1 MRRLRTVLYAALAL
15 GFMGQA
21 AIAASE
27 PKFPALTGRVV
38 DAAGILSPQAEAALT
53 SDLAG
58 FEAATKRQVVVAT
71 LPDLQGYAIDDFGT
85 RLGRAWGIGEK
96 GKNTGAL
103 IIVAPKD
110 RAVRIEVGYGL
121 EGELTD
127 AQASAIIQQL
137 MLPRFRTGD
146 YDGGV
151 GAGTAAVL
159 SALGWKAGPKAP
171 AVQQQSGGI
180 PLGLFGLFFI
190 FFIIMAI
197 QRMRGIG
204 GNSGPWGGRRGW
216 NNRSIGGFGG
226 FGGFGGGGFGGGGSG
241 GFGGGGGSFGGG
253 GASGRW

>member
-1 MRRLRTVLYAALAL
+1 MTRLRLAALAAGL
-15 GFMGQA
+15 ALTVAFGHGVFA
-21 AIAASE
+21 AE
-27 PKFPALTGRVV
+27 PRFPTLTGRVV
-38 DAAGILSPQAEAALT
+38 DAAGILSPQTEAALT
-53 SDLAG
+53 GDLAA

-96 GKNTGAL
+96 GKNSGAL
-103 IIVAPKD
+103 VIVAPKE

-137 MLPRFRTGD
+137 MLPRFRSGD

-151 GAGTAAVL
+151 RSGTAAVL
-159 SALGWKAGPKAP
+159 SALGGKGGAKA
-171 AVQQQSGGI
+171 AVPRAQAGGM
-180 PLGLFGLFFI
+180 PLGLFGLFFL
-190 FFIIMAI
+190 FFIVMAI
-197 QRMRGIG
+197 QRMRGG
-204 GNSGPWGGRRGW
+204 GGSWGGRRGW
-216 NNRSIGGFGG
+216 NNRGFGG
-226 FGGFGGGGFGGGGSG
+226 G